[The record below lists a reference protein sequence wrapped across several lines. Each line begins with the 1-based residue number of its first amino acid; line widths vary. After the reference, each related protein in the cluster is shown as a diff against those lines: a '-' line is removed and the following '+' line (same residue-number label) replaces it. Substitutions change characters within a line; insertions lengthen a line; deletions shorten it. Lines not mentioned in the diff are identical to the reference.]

1 MKEFTGSVFLAK
13 KNSAKEKS
21 QHQLKQLPV
30 KEVKFKACID
40 VRDLQKKWIM
50 LENI

>member
-1 MKEFTGSVFLAK
+1 MSFSEKEA
-13 KNSAKEKS
+13 AKEKS

-30 KEVKFKACID
+30 KEVKFKACVD